1 MRHVPLIRE
10 DQLQNY
16 SNQFLC
22 QLYSRAQGINER
34 LFNRYEI
41 FNALGLQ
48 GFSDA
53 EGTRQATDEIVQ
65 NLMIQGFIGGIEN
78 SEEIRLTIHGLVE
91 ARRICA
97 DMSV

>member
-1 MRHVPLIRE
+1 MRDVPLIRE

-34 LFNRYEI
+34 LFSRYEI
-41 FNALGLQ
+41 FNALGLE
-48 GFSDA
+48 GFTDD
-53 EGTRQATDEIVQ
+53 EGTRQAADEIVQ
-65 NLMIQGFIGGIEN
+65 HLMIQGFIGTIEN

-91 ARRICA
+91 ARRICT
-97 DMSV
+97 DMPL

>member
-1 MRHVPLIRE
+1 MRDVPLIRE

-34 LFNRYEI
+34 LFSRYEI
-41 FNALGLQ
+41 FNALGLR
-48 GFSDA
+48 GFTDD
-53 EGTRQATDEIVQ
+53 EGTRQAADEIVQ
-65 NLMIQGFIGGIEN
+65 HLMIQGFIGTIEN

-91 ARRICA
+91 ARRICT
-97 DMSV
+97 DISL

>member
-1 MRHVPLIRE
+1 MRDVPLIRE

-41 FNALGLQ
+41 FNALGLR
-48 GFSDA
+48 GFTSA

>member
-34 LFNRYEI
+34 LFSRYEI
-41 FNALGLQ
+41 FNALGLR
-48 GFSDA
+48 GFTNDK
-53 EGTRQATDEIVQ
+53 GTRQAADEIVQ
-65 NLMIQGFIGGIEN
+65 NLMIQGYVGTIEN

-91 ARRICA
+91 ARRICTN
-97 DMSV
+97 MSV